1 MSSTKGYSAE
11 RELLGQ
17 ETNDETMLCY
27 TILNSLREILG
38 WERVKFEA
46 RIGGNFWLL
55 SVSQYYRMWGGCEDV
70 GREAM
75 LELPG

>member
-1 MSSTKGYSAE
+1 
-11 RELLGQ
+11 
-17 ETNDETMLCY
+17 MLCY
-27 TILNSLREILG
+27 TTLKFIRGEILR

-46 RIGGNFWLL
+46 RIGGNFWLCQ
-55 SVSQYYRMWGGCEDV
+55 SVSQSVTRYYKMWGGCEDV